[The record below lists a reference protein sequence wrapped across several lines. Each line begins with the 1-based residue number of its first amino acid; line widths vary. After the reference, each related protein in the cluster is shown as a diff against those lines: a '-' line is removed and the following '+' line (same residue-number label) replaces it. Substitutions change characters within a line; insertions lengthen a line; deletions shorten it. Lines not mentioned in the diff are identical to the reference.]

1 MNLGRSLRG
10 LPAGVW
16 VISGALL
23 VNRAGSMILAF
34 LVLYGTRDLGLP
46 AERAGL
52 AVTGF
57 GIGALLA
64 APVSGRLA
72 DRVPPLSIMQA
83 SLVLGGLAA
92 VVLPLARSFVPFVAG
107 VFIWAAVSEAY
118 RPPSLAIIGEIT
130 PADQLKP
137 AFSLVRLAVNLG
149 LSIGPVVGGVLAE
162 HSFPTIF
169 VADGATSILA
179 GIVLVLLAGRMK
191 LPTRAVHSED
201 TTRPARA
208 ALRDRRFI
216 VFVAA
221 MVPVLAVIFQC
232 FSGMSLYVVRDLG
245 IPTSGYGLLLAINTM
260 LVVFLDLPINA
271 ATAIW
276 PHRRAL
282 LLGSTL
288 VACGFGALAFAR
300 TAGAV
305 AATIVVWTFGE
316 IFVFGAL
323 NALAM
328 ELAPPARRGEYMGL
342 YQMAFS
348 LAFVAGPAL
357 GVLVLERLGPT
368 VLWGGCFVVA
378 LGSGAILARV
388 RSPEPRTV
396 PVQ

>member
-1 MNLGRSLRG
+1 MNVWKSLRR
-10 LPAGVW
+10 LPRGVW

-34 LVLYGTRDLGLP
+34 LVLYATRDLGLS
-46 AERAGL
+46 AERAGI

-57 GIGALLA
+57 GVGALLA
-64 APVSGRLA
+64 APASGRLA
-72 DRVPPLSIMQA
+72 DRFPPLSIMQA

-107 VFIWAAVSEAY
+107 VFLWAAVSEAY

-130 PADQLKP
+130 PPDQLKP

-149 LSIGPVVGGVLAE
+149 LSIGPVVGGMLAE
-162 HSFPTIF
+162 RSFPTIF

-179 GIVLVLLAGRMK
+179 GVVLIMLAGRMG
-191 LPTRAVHSED
+191 LPTRAVHSESAAR
-201 TTRPARA
+201 RPRA
-208 ALRDRRFI
+208 ALRDRRFV
-216 VFVAA
+216 VFVVA

-232 FSGMSLYVVRDLG
+232 LSGMSLYVVRDLG
-245 IPTSGYGLLLAINTM
+245 VSTSGYGLLLAINT
-260 LVVFLDLPINA
+260 LLIVILDLPINA
-271 ATAIW
+271 ATALW

-305 AATIVVWTFGE
+305 AATIVVWSFGE

-323 NALAM
+323 NALAV
-328 ELAPPARRGEYMGL
+328 ELAPPQRRGEYMGL

-348 LAFVAGPAL
+348 LAFVVAPAL

-368 VLWGGCFVVA
+368 ALWGGCFVAA
-378 LGSGAILARV
+378 LGSGAILARI
-388 RSPEPRTV
+388 RSHEPRMV